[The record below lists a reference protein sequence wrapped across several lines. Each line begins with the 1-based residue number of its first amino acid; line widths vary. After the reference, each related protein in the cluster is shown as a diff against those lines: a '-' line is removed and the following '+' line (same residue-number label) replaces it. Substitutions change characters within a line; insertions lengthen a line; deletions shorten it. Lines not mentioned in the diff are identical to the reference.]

1 MEATFNFTTLV
12 MKLCV
17 SYRIEMTK
25 KLRGQIDEFTS
36 IVDEHSQR
44 KLELHVML
52 GSWKNEWFFIRE
64 SWWVNCGWH
73 RYNSKSQKISEKS
86 L

>member
-1 MEATFNFTTLV
+1 

-52 GSWKNEWFFIRE
+52 GS
-64 SWWVNCGWH
+64 
-73 RYNSKSQKISEKS
+73 
-86 L
+86 